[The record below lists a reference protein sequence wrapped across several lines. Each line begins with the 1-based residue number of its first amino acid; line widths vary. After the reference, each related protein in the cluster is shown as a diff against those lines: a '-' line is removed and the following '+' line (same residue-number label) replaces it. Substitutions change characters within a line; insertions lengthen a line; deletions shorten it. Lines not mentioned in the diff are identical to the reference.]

1 MASSV
6 LTKKNSFLDV
16 MAERLS
22 PTRLAVPAF
31 LAAWAFFVIVPLL
44 VIVVYSFFQ
53 VRSYQIVYEPSLA
66 TWQSMI
72 DTGRWTVALR
82 TLRVALTMT
91 MIELLLAFPFA
102 LWLAKGLRSKTAKA
116 IIITLLTIPF
126 FLDVASRIIVWRS
139 ILGTNGLINTLLVSS
154 GMVTEPVSWLLYSEF
169 AVHFGMLG
177 ASFPTMVFPIF
188 IIISL
193 IDDDYIAA
201 SGDLGASPVQTLVYV
216 IVPMALPGILAGII
230 FTFVPL
236 MAAYVEPQLLGGGFV
251 DLLGNSVDSA
261 LQQLR
266 YPMAAALSTV
276 VVVLLG
282 LCLMAFMLLT
292 RNRLDLSTI
301 FTALKR

>member
-1 MASSV
+1 MATSA
-6 LTKKNSFLDV
+6 LTRKRTTLDV
-16 MAERLS
+16 LAERLS
-22 PTRLAVPAF
+22 PARLAVPGF
-31 LAAWAFFVIVPLL
+31 LAAWAFFVILPLL
-44 VIVVYSFFQ
+44 VIVVFSFFQ

-66 TWQSMI
+66 TWQSLV

-82 TLRVALTMT
+82 TLRVALTIT
-91 MIELLLAFPFA
+91 VIELLLAFPFA
-102 LWLAKGLRSKTAKA
+102 LWLAKGCRSKTLKA
-116 IIITLLTIPF
+116 VIITLLTIPF
-126 FLDVASRIIVWRS
+126 FLDVSSRIIIWRS
-139 ILGTNGLINTLLVSS
+139 ILGTNGMINTFLMWSGLVD
-154 GMVTEPVSWLLYSEF
+154 EPISWLLYSEF

-193 IDDDYIAA
+193 IDDDYINA

-282 LCLMAFMLLT
+282 LCLTAFMLLT

-301 FTALKR
+301 FSALKR